1 MPDLHQTLITAG
13 RMNSCLLESYDNINK
28 LNAFLVSTQV
38 LPIIEDFCMGYADIR
53 SEKGLGKETLCLHHL
68 NKVTKQSKIPEW
80 ITNFCLNGIS
90 ENFLFTKNN
99 ASNCMKT
106 VGKAMELNVTDEL
119 VELCIDGTKDNG
131 AMFRHSD
138 FAQCILDG

>member
-1 MPDLHQTLITAG
+1 
-13 RMNSCLLESYDNINK
+13 MNSCLLESYDNINK

-99 ASNCMKT
+99 ASNYMKT